1 MTFHAKYI
9 PILEDNNDDQVLP
22 ESLVPEEPWRDNS
35 SKGCKLNHKL
45 LRLVLVAL
53 LAAFVSGTT
62 GFYLG
67 KYLER
72 HQVEPDWLCKFRYAL
87 IIAEQTLMAMLQHHR
102 EESTPNLTTKHS
114 LGPLLEKTPRGTGN
128 QFFLVGDLY

>member
-1 MTFHAKYI
+1 MLAKTPHTIITTPYKGSIIRKMTFHAKYI

-62 GFYLG
+62 GLYLG

-72 HQVEPDWLCKFRYAL
+72 HQVEPDWLCKFL
-87 IIAEQTLMAMLQHHR
+87 IHI
-102 EESTPNLTTKHS
+102 
-114 LGPLLEKTPRGTGN
+114 
-128 QFFLVGDLY
+128 